1 MAGIRS
7 ILKGAATP
15 WMEGDCPYSELAQN
29 LLQFAFN
36 LLHSSANEPNRFS
49 TLLNL
54 LAVRHRPANSGL
66 FSLFPMSSNT
76 FKAKKTLK

>member
-1 MAGIRS
+1 LALNGWN

-15 WMEGDCPYSELAQN
+15 WMEEDCPSELAQN

-66 FSLFPMSSNT
+66 FSLFPISSNT